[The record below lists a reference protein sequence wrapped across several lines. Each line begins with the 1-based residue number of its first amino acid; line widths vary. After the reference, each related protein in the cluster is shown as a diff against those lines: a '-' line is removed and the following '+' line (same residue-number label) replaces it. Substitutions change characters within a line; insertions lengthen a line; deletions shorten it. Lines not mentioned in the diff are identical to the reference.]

1 MATIPPGVSSDGM
14 TRVWFVPALADTSA
28 PTVAEITAG
37 FDITCYLTTDGFKV
51 GGSQEKGEDARLC
64 SPQVFETAGR
74 FKPTV
79 EPLVYVFDPQD
90 PTNTSLAN
98 AAYKELTMGRK
109 GYLVYRMGMAFDTA
123 LASTQKVWIDT
134 VTMGAQL
141 PLPPE
146 ANGKF
151 KITQEV
157 ITSGNR
163 VRDVTV
169 AA

>member
-1 MATIPPGVSSDGM
+1 
-14 TRVWFVPALADTSA
+14 
-28 PTVAEITAG
+28 
-37 FDITCYLTTDGFKV
+37 
-51 GGSQEKGEDARLC
+51 
-64 SPQVFETAGR
+64 
-74 FKPTV
+74 
-79 EPLVYVFDPQD
+79 VYVFDPQD
-90 PTNTSLAN
+90 PTNTNLAN

>member
-123 LASTQKVWIDT
+123 QRTPPGSPQTTTGARWRGKAGTWPKTTTSTSR
-134 VTMGAQL
+134 
-141 PLPPE
+141 
-146 ANGKF
+146 
-151 KITQEV
+151 
-157 ITSGNR
+157 SGSVSLR
-163 VRDVTV
+163 ESP
-169 AA
+169 